1 MADSAIWFDASTG
14 RWISSDTYCKN
25 RKLPEWVE
33 KFNAR
38 RVPDADFGREW
49 KATVDEKQHPLWHPS
64 SVSSTD
70 FASAPK
76 GYGKSFP
83 HRIDGGLKAPGP
95 AFYKAFTL
103 TPWASQMVLDT
114 AQQAISAQNLGD
126 DDTPDLLT
134 INLASNDY
142 IGHAFGPDSPE
153 VREIT
158 IATDRALSEFFRFV
172 QGKIPGGLQN
182 VTITLTA
189 DHGVAPIP
197 EMMSA
202 AGFHSG
208 RIRRKRHRESR
219 R

>member
-1 MADSAIWFDASTG
+1 M
-14 RWISSDTYCKN
+14 
-25 RKLPEWVE
+25 E

-38 RVPDADFGREW
+38 RVPDADFGHEW
-49 KATVDEKQHPLWHPS
+49 KAIIDTKQHPLWQPTSVQS
-64 SVSSTD
+64 SD
-70 FASAPK
+70 FASPPK

-95 AFYKAFTL
+95 AFYGAFIL
-103 TPWASQMVLDT
+103 TPWANQMVLDT
-114 AQQAISAQNLGD
+114 AQQAISAQNLGGD
-126 DDTPDLLT
+126 NAPDLLT

-158 IATDRALSEFFRFV
+158 VATDRALSNFFRFV
-172 QGKIPGGLQN
+172 QRNVPGGLQN
-182 VTITLTA
+182 VNILLTA

-202 AGFHSG
+202 AGFNAG
-208 RIRRKRHRESR
+208 RIQESELEKAADAALDARFRRARLGLEICRTVFVS
-219 R
+219 